1 MTNFLLAGGGTAG
14 HVNPLLAFA
23 DIIKEEN
30 SKHEVFALGTEEGLE
45 AKLVPE
51 AGYPLLI
58 VQRLPMPRKLN
69 GYLFRFPTL
78 FRKSVKRVEQYI
90 KQHSID
96 IVVGFGGYAS
106 APAYRAAR
114 KAGIPYVIH
123 EANALA
129 GYANK
134 VGARHAAAV
143 AVSFTNT
150 KLPRAELTGIPIR
163 KSIVNLDRKAKRN
176 QAAEYFNLD
185 PSEKTLLVVGG
196 SLGSKRI
203 NDTIEDSRTALLA
216 AGIQVLHISGGR
228 SELEPIREKGY
239 LRISYCERMDL
250 ALAMASF
257 AVARSGAATVAEF
270 AAVGL
275 PAVFVPYP
283 VGNGEQRLNA
293 VDMVEANAALVVPD
307 ENFDSGYV
315 LSSLIPL
322 ISNTKRI
329 TEMSEK
335 AKELGLRDG
344 AERLLKLVNGV
355 LKV

>member
-23 DIIKEEN
+23 DVIKQEN
-30 SKHEVFALGTEEGLE
+30 SKHKVFALGTEEGLE
-45 AKLVPE
+45 SKLVPE
-51 AGYPLLI
+51 SGYPLLI
-58 VQRLPMPRKLN
+58 VQRLPMPRKIN
-69 GYLFRFPTL
+69 SYLFKFPAL
-78 FRKSVKRVEQYI
+78 FRKSVRRVEQYI
-90 KQHSID
+90 KEHGID

-150 KLPRAELTGIPIR
+150 KLPGAKITGIPIR
-163 KSIVNLDRKAKRN
+163 KSIVELDREAKRSE
-176 QAAEYFNLD
+176 AAKYFSLD

-203 NDTIEDSRTALLA
+203 NDTIEQSRTALVA
-216 AGIQVLHISGGR
+216 AGIQILHIAGGR
-228 SELEPIREKGY
+228 SDLEPVREKSY
-239 LRISYCERMDL
+239 LRVSYCDRMDL

-293 VDMVEANAALVVPD
+293 VDMVRAEAALVVDD
-307 ENFDSGYV
+307 ENFDMDYV
-315 LSSLIPL
+315 LSTLIPL
-322 ISNTKRI
+322 ISNSKRI
-329 TEMSEK
+329 AEMAEK

>member
-23 DIIKEEN
+23 EIIKEEN

-45 AKLVPE
+45 AKLIPE

-69 GYLFRFPTL
+69 GYLFRFPAL

-114 KAGIPYVIH
+114 KVGIPYVIH

-134 VGARHAAAV
+134 IGARHAAAV

-176 QAAEYFNLD
+176 QAAGYFNLD
-185 PSEKTLLVVGG
+185 PN
-196 SLGSKRI
+196 KRHF
-203 NDTIEDSRTALLA
+203 L
-216 AGIQVLHISGGR
+216 
-228 SELEPIREKGY
+228 
-239 LRISYCERMDL
+239 
-250 ALAMASF
+250 
-257 AVARSGAATVAEF
+257 
-270 AAVGL
+270 
-275 PAVFVPYP
+275 
-283 VGNGEQRLNA
+283 
-293 VDMVEANAALVVPD
+293 
-307 ENFDSGYV
+307 
-315 LSSLIPL
+315 
-322 ISNTKRI
+322 
-329 TEMSEK
+329 
-335 AKELGLRDG
+335 
-344 AERLLKLVNGV
+344 
-355 LKV
+355 

>member
-23 DIIKEEN
+23 EIIKEEN

-114 KAGIPYVIH
+114 KVGIPYVIH

-163 KSIVNLDRKAKRN
+163 KSIVNLDRKSKRN
-176 QAAEYFNLD
+176 EAAEYFNLD
-185 PSEKTLLVVGG
+185 PNEKTLLVVGG

-329 TEMSEK
+329 AEMSEK